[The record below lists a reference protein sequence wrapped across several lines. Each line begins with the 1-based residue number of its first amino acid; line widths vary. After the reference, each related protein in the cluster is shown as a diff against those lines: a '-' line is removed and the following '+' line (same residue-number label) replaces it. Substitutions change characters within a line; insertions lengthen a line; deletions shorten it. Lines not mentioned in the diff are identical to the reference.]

1 MAVLCHRCV
10 QVAAVGNITVYVR
23 RYYVRNDVRR
33 ILTVVPGL
41 EAKMA
46 SSENDQP
53 DDLPETVVGVDV
65 GTARPTASTSNAI
78 FWLQPTTTANIFKL
92 HGSADLEFLKGGQLC
107 DPVGPSQPGRWNL
120 ATRKLA
126 LHAQIIFRQDHDF
139 AHFCPEMKR

>member
-1 MAVLCHRCV
+1 MSSCFFPQNCTIHKNKIVFKIRHGSAVTQYIHVIISAAVLLRRCCV

-46 SSENDQP
+46 SNENDQP
-53 DDLPETVVGVDV
+53 DDLPEAVVGVDV

-78 FWLQPTTTANIFKL
+78 F
-92 HGSADLEFLKGGQLC
+92 
-107 DPVGPSQPGRWNL
+107 
-120 ATRKLA
+120 
-126 LHAQIIFRQDHDF
+126 
-139 AHFCPEMKR
+139 

>member
-78 FWLQPTTTANIFKL
+78 F
-92 HGSADLEFLKGGQLC
+92 
-107 DPVGPSQPGRWNL
+107 
-120 ATRKLA
+120 
-126 LHAQIIFRQDHDF
+126 
-139 AHFCPEMKR
+139 